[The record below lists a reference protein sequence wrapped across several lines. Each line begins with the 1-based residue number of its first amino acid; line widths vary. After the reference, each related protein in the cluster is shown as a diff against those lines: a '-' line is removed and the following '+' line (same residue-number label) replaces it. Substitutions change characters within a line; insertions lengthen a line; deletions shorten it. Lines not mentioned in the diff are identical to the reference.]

1 MPDADSK
8 LETLIAALPGLS
20 MEELGQLS
28 DAIAK
33 AREDMA
39 TAGRA
44 ALLEEFRQKAER
56 LGVSIEE
63 LVGIAAPAEGARG
76 PRSDVGKKIA
86 AKYRGPNG
94 EEWTGRGR
102 MPNWLAALEA
112 EGRSRDEFLI

>member
-1 MPDADSK
+1 MPDPDGK
-8 LETLIAALPGLS
+8 LEALIAALPGLS
-20 MEELGQLS
+20 MEELGMLS
-28 DAIAK
+28 EAIAK

-44 ALLEEFRQKAER
+44 ALLEEFRIKAER

-63 LVGIAAPAEGARG
+63 LIGIAAPDASRSQ
-76 PRSDVGKKIA
+76 RSDAGKKVA

-102 MPNWLAALEA
+102 MPNWLAAMEA
-112 EGRSRDEFLI
+112 SGRGRDEFLI

>member
-1 MPDADSK
+1 MSDAESK
-8 LETLIAALPGLS
+8 LATLIAALPGLS

-28 DAIAK
+28 EAIEK
-33 AREDMA
+33 ARDDMA

-44 ALLEEFRQKAER
+44 ALLEEFRLKAER
-56 LGVSIEE
+56 LGVSLED
-63 LVGIAAPAEGARG
+63 LVGGVAAEGGRAQ
-76 PRSDVGKKIA
+76 RSDAGKKVA

-102 MPNWLAALEA
+102 MPNWLAAFEA

>member
-8 LETLIAALPGLS
+8 LDTLIAALPSLS

-28 DAIAK
+28 EAIAK

-44 ALLEEFRQKAER
+44 ALLEEFRLKAER

-63 LVGIAAPAEGARG
+63 LVGVAAPAEGARG
-76 PRSDVGKKIA
+76 QRSDAGKKVA